1 MRIRILST
9 AVLTAAILA
18 ACGESGTGPGQ
29 SEGITRAD
37 AAALARALA
46 NTGVGVAQSGAAGAS
61 GASRSV
67 SAAGTGTFSFQFDET
82 EQCRPSGSVAVAGTL
97 SGSWNETAQTAQ
109 FQADAAVRHQSCA
122 LRADDGGT
130 ITLTGDP
137 DIDLSVTARAAAAG
151 LTELRIT
158 ESGAFSWEKGAGNAG
173 RCTVNLT
180 AQLVAGTQNIRV
192 SGDFCGFAIDETGP
206 IGG

>member
-9 AVLTAAILA
+9 AVLAAAVLT

-29 SEGITRAD
+29 TEGITHAD

-67 SAAGTGTFSFQFDET
+67 SAAGTGSFSFQFDET
-82 EQCRPSGSVAVAGTL
+82 EKCSPSGSVAVAGTL
-97 SGSWNETAQTAQ
+97 SGSWNEAAQTAQ
-109 FQADAAVRHQSCA
+109 LQADAAVRHQSCA

-130 ITLTGDP
+130 VTLTGDP
-137 DIDLSVTARAAAAG
+137 DIDLSVTARAGAAG
-151 LTELRIT
+151 LTELHVT
-158 ESGAFSWEKGAGNAG
+158 ESGAFNWEKGAGNAG

-180 AQLVAGTQNIRV
+180 AQLVAGTQNVRV

>member
-9 AVLTAAILA
+9 AVLAAAMLA
-18 ACGESGTGPGQ
+18 ACGESGTGPSQ
-29 SEGITRAD
+29 TDGITRAD

-67 SAAGTGTFSFQFDET
+67 SAAGSGSFTSQFDDV
-82 EQCRPSGSVAVAGTL
+82 QPCSPSGSVAVAGTV
-97 SGSWNETAQTAQ
+97 SGSWDQAAQTAQ
-109 FQADAAVRHQSCA
+109 LQGSAAVRHQSCA

-137 DIDLSVTARAAAAG
+137 DIDLTLTARAAAAG

-158 ESGAFSWEKGAGNAG
+158 ESGAFSWQKGAGSSG

-180 AQLVAGTQNIRV
+180 AQLVAGTQNVRV

>member
-9 AVLTAAILA
+9 AVLAAAVLA
-18 ACGESGTGPGQ
+18 ACSESGTGPSQ
-29 SEGITRAD
+29 TDGITRAD

-46 NTGVGVAQSGAAGAS
+46 KTGVGVAQSGASSAS
-61 GASRSV
+61 SNRSGV
-67 SAAGTGTFSFQFDET
+67 SADGAGSFSVAFDQV
-82 EQCRPSGSVAVAGTL
+82 EQCRPSGSVATAGTL
-97 SGSWNETAQTAQ
+97 SGSWDQAAQTAQ
-109 FQADAAVRHQSCA
+109 IQADAAVRHQQCA

-137 DIDLSVTARAAAAG
+137 DIDLSLTARAAAAG

-158 ESGAFSWEKGAGNAG
+158 ESGAFNWEKGAGNAG
-173 RCTVNLT
+173 RCTVDLT
-180 AQLVAGTQNIRV
+180 AQLIAGTQNIRV
-192 SGDFCGFAIDETGP
+192 NGSFCGFAIDETAP

>member
-9 AVLTAAILA
+9 AVLAAAMLA
-18 ACGESGTGPGQ
+18 ACGESGTGPSQ
-29 SEGITRAD
+29 TDGITRAD

-67 SAAGTGTFSFQFDET
+67 SAAGSGSFTSQFDDVQ
-82 EQCRPSGSVAVAGTL
+82 QCSPSGSVAVAGTV
-97 SGSWNETAQTAQ
+97 SGSWDQAAQTAQ
-109 FQADAAVRHQSCA
+109 LQASAAVRHQSCA

-137 DIDLSVTARAAAAG
+137 DIDLTLTARAAAAG
-151 LTELRIT
+151 LTELRVT
-158 ESGAFSWEKGAGNAG
+158 ESGAFSWQKGAGSSG

-180 AQLVAGTQNIRV
+180 AQLVAGTQNVRV

>member
-9 AVLTAAILA
+9 AVLTAAMLA
-18 ACGESGTGPGQ
+18 ACSESGTGPSQ
-29 SEGITRAD
+29 TDGITRAD

-67 SAAGTGTFSFQFDET
+67 SAAGSGSFTSQFDDVQ
-82 EQCRPSGSVAVAGTL
+82 QCSPSGSVAVAGTV
-97 SGSWNETAQTAQ
+97 SGSWDQTAQTAQ
-109 FQADAAVRHQSCA
+109 LQASAAVRHQSCA

-137 DIDLSVTARAAAAG
+137 DIDLTLNARAAAAG
-151 LTELRIT
+151 FTELRVT
-158 ESGAFSWEKGAGNAG
+158 QSGAFSWEKGAENSG
-173 RCTVNLT
+173 RCTVDLT
-180 AQLVAGTQNIRV
+180 AQLVAGTQNVRIT
-192 SGDFCGFAIDETGP
+192 GDFCGFAIDETAP
-206 IGG
+206 IGD